1 MGDSTSLFQQNSIQK
16 KDTPDE
22 ILTLSSERIAD
33 IANGLISTKYTDPI
47 ATHLGRE
54 RYDFELL

>member
-16 KDTPDE
+16 KGTLDE

-47 ATHLGRE
+47 AAHLGRE